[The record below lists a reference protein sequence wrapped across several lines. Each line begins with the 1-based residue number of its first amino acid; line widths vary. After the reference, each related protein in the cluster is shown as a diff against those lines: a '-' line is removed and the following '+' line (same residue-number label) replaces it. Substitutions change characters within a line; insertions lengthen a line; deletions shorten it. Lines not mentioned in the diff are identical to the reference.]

1 MLWPVAVCL
10 FIVRAIKIYTSVI
23 KAHTSDAV
31 MVTHD
36 RSMYLMIVKAD
47 CVAQAGKGCPH

>member
-10 FIVRAIKIYTSVI
+10 FLVRAIKIYTSVV

-47 CVAQAGKGCPH
+47 CVAQARKGCPH